1 MLEWALVFP
10 AVSIIAGAFGSTGA
24 SAGIARSPFF
34 PFLAMLVGSAGLPA
48 FGVAAGEAIFRRRD
62 RCGTLTRKRG
72 NAGRSA
78 ESPTRSG
85 TAYAF
90 GRGPFRRRG
99 FSRRLG
105 FGPRRG
111 RSKPLR
117 GAREPLETG
126 KQADAE
132 GEAEHR
138 RPKRLRR
145 AHGLPA
151 QPKTNALQGG
161 IEQEC
166 RAQEEPGGQR
176 EPQHPGASS
185 QARHRV
191 LRSARIGAGTLADPP

>member
-10 AVSIIAGAFGSTGA
+10 AVSIIAGAFGFTGV
-24 SAGIARSPFF
+24 SAGIARSPFS
-34 PFLAMLVGSAGLPA
+34 PFLAMFVGYAG
-48 FGVAAGEAIFRRRD
+48 FRRGGRRSD
-62 RCGTLTRKRG
+62 LPKTRSLRHPDAETG

-78 ESPTRSG
+78 ESPARSG

-117 GAREPLETG
+117 GAREPLGTG

-191 LRSARIGAGTLADPP
+191 LRSARNPVPGP